1 MSLHSNRG
9 NSFLFANGTEI
20 IKFKAKDSEVVA
32 NPLSSGNI
40 SEDFSM
46 TNMKKT
52 GLYGSVLD
60 FRVDYRATAV
70 DDLLGIYKYLM
81 KSNGI

>member
-1 MSLHSNRG
+1 MSLHYDRD
-9 NSFLFANGTEI
+9 NSFLFAIGTEI
-20 IKFKAKDSEVVA
+20 IKFKAKDSEIVA

-60 FRVDYRATAV
+60 FRVDYNATEV
-70 DDLLGIYKYLM
+70 DDLLGIHKYLT
-81 KSNGI
+81 KNNGI